1 MNLLHADAGGLRAR
15 CAEPGAGYAGG
26 EFAKIVVIVA
36 LDEFG
41 YEDAGFAGARAHG
54 QLVAK
59 IADGGEAHAGNAEML
74 AEGGDIFHVEFI
86 ERDDAI
92 NGMRPGHVTYGID
105 QALQREV
112 FGHGEDFGD
121 AFERPVAV
129 AEFFDS
135 QEQDEAAHGFASA
148 DEFLALFVG
157 TDAENGERPALRH
170 ATPPRNRE
178 TRARIIQRPRA
189 RDTGIVETGRHAAPK
204 QLRCAPRLQR
214 PRNANRGR
222 ASTLFRP
229 PRRATFRLAGRC
241 ADLRA
246 CRRPARCAA

>member
-1 MNLLHADAGGLRAR
+1 MSLFQADAGRLRAVFEQ
-15 CAEPGAGYAGG
+15 AGAGYAGR
-26 EFAKIVVIVA
+26 EVAESVVI
-36 LDEFG
+36 ESGEECG

-54 QLVAK
+54 QLGAK
-59 IADGGEAHAGNAEML
+59 IAEGGEAHAGNAEML

-157 TDAENGERPALRH
+157 TDSANGERPALRH
-170 ATPPRNRE
+170 ATPPRNRA
-178 TRARIIQRPRA
+178 TRARIIQP
-189 RDTGIVETGRHAAPK
+189 
-204 QLRCAPRLQR
+204 
-214 PRNANRGR
+214 
-222 ASTLFRP
+222 
-229 PRRATFRLAGRC
+229 
-241 ADLRA
+241 
-246 CRRPARCAA
+246 